1 MRDVQRVV
9 LTGFSGS
16 GKSTVALLLAA
27 KLGWRPIDIDQDI
40 EIEYGLT
47 IPEIFAR
54 DGEAAFREV
63 ERQHLIRALASNRSI
78 IATGGGAVAS
88 DDVWSDAVL
97 GRDGT
102 LVVTLDARPDEM
114 LRRMREQAESL
125 GAATERPMI
134 AGADPIQ
141 RIDELKAQRQEFYDR
156 ANVTLIADRISAQE
170 VADEI
175 ATMVRP
181 SLLEPRAKLIATSG
195 SSDIHIGPGA
205 IDYAGELIRQRYP
218 RSQKAWIV
226 ADANVDAIHGSSV
239 ETTLLAFGLHPQRLA
254 VPAGEGSKS
263 LATLSTVYDW
273 MLNGG
278 VERGDVVVALGGGV
292 IGDLAGFA
300 AATVLRGIGLVQI
313 PTTLLAMVDSSIG
326 GKTGINHAAGKNLIG
341 AFYQPPLVIIDT
353 HFLATLPPRELR
365 SGFGEIVKHAII
377 QPSTPGGDR
386 GDLQRFLERNARGL
400 RNLHEPAITYLVA
413 RNIELKAAVVA
424 NDERETG
431 IRAFLN
437 FGHTLGHGIEAAGYQ
452 LLHGEAIAIG
462 MRAAMRIGATLGT
475 ATPIDVEYVDGLIGR
490 FGLPAKAAVDRDR
503 VMDLI
508 ESDKKKRSGR
518 LRWIL
523 PLNAGGVM
531 ISEDVPLE
539 VARAA
544 LEDVTE

>member
-1 MRDVQRVV
+1 MRNVQRVV

-40 EIEYGLT
+40 EVEAGLT

-54 DGEAAFREV
+54 DGEVAFREL
-63 ERQHLIRALASNRSI
+63 ERRHLVHALDAKRVI
-78 IATGGGAVAS
+78 IATGGGAVAN
-88 DDVWSDAVL
+88 DEVWTDEL
-97 GRDGT
+97 LRHDGT
-102 LVVTLDARPDEM
+102 LVVSLDARPDEM
-114 LRRMREQAESL
+114 LQRMRAQAEL
-125 GAATERPMI
+125 VGAGTERPMI
-134 AGADPIQ
+134 AGEDPLK
-141 RIDELKAQRQEFYDR
+141 RIDDLKTKRQAFYDR
-156 ANVTLIADRISAQE
+156 ADITLISDRISAQA

-175 ATMVRP
+175 APMVRP
-181 SLLEPRAKLIATSG
+181 SLLEPRARLVASSG

-205 IDYAGELIRQRYP
+205 IDYAGELIRKRYP
-218 RSQKAWIV
+218 KAQRAWIIS
-226 ADANVDAIHGSSV
+226 DANVDAIHGSSV
-239 ETTLLAFGLHPQRLA
+239 ETTLLGAGLHPQRMA
-254 VPAGEGSKS
+254 VAAGESSKS
-263 LATLSTVYDW
+263 FAALGVLHDW
-273 MLNGG
+273 LLNGG

-313 PTTLLAMVDSSIG
+313 PTTLLSMVDSSIG
-326 GKTGINHAAGKNLIG
+326 GKTGINHATGKNLIG

-353 HFLATLPPRELR
+353 FFLATLPPRELR

-377 QPSTPGGDR
+377 QQSTPGGDR
-386 GDLQRFLERNARGL
+386 ADLQRFLERNSKGL
-400 RNLHEPAITYLVA
+400 RNLHEPAITYLIA

-452 LLHGEAIAIG
+452 MLHGEAIAVG
-462 MRAAMRIGATLGT
+462 MRAAMRIGGSMGT
-475 ATPIDVEYVDGLIGR
+475 ASPPDIDYVDALINR
-490 FGLPAKAAVDRDR
+490 FGLPAKAAVDRNR

-508 ESDKKKRSGR
+508 ENDKKKRAGK

-523 PLNAGGVM
+523 PLNAGGVT
-531 ISEDVPLE
+531 ISEDVPIE

>member
-27 KLGWRPIDIDQDI
+27 KLGWRPIDVDQDI

-54 DGEAAFREV
+54 DGEAAFRDV
-63 ERQHLIRALASNRSI
+63 ERRHLLSALDSNRSI

-88 DDVWSDAVL
+88 DHVWSDEL
-97 GRDGT
+97 LKRDGT

-134 AGADPIQ
+134 AGDDPLK
-141 RIDELKAQRQEFYDR
+141 RIDDLKARRQEFYDR
-156 ANVTLIADRISAQE
+156 AHITLIADRISAQG

-175 ATMVRP
+175 AAMVRP
-181 SLLEPRAKLIATSG
+181 SLLEPRARLSAASG

-205 IDYAGELIRQRYP
+205 IDYAGELIRRRYP
-218 RSQKAWIV
+218 KAQRAWII
-226 ADANVDAIHGSSV
+226 ADANVDAIHGASV
-239 ETTLLAFGLHPQRLA
+239 ETTLLAFGLHPQRFA
-254 VPAGEGSKS
+254 VPAGEESKS
-263 LATLSTVYDW
+263 LTTLGSLYDW

-300 AATVLRGIGLVQI
+300 AATALRGVGLVQI

-326 GKTGINHAAGKNLIG
+326 GKTGINHDAGKNLIG

-353 HFLATLPPRELR
+353 RFLATLPPRELR

-386 GDLQRFLERNARGL
+386 ADLQRFLERNTRAL
-400 RNLHEPAITYLVA
+400 RNLHEPAITYLIT

-452 LLHGEAIAIG
+452 LLHGEAIAVG
-462 MRAAMRIGATLGT
+462 MRAAMRIGGTLGT
-475 ATPIDVEYVDGLIGR
+475 ATPPDIEYVDGLIDR
-490 FGLPAKAAVDRDR
+490 FGLPATAAVDRDR

-539 VARAA
+539 VVRAA
-544 LEDVTE
+544 LEEVTE

>member
-27 KLGWRPIDIDQDI
+27 KLGWRPVDIDQDI
-40 EIEYGLT
+40 EIEYGMT

-54 DGEAAFREV
+54 DGEESFRAV
-63 ERQHLIRALASNRSI
+63 ERQHLLNALDANRVI
-78 IATGGGAVAS
+78 IATGGGAVAN
-88 DDVWSDAVL
+88 DEVWGDSL
-97 GRDGT
+97 LRRDGT
-102 LVVTLDARPDEM
+102 LVVTLDARPDEV
-114 LRRMREQAESL
+114 LRRMREQAEL
-125 GAATERPMI
+125 VGASTERPML
-134 AGADPIQ
+134 AGGDPLK
-141 RIDELKAQRQEFYDR
+141 RIDDLKTQRQDYYDR
-156 ANVTLIADRISAQE
+156 ADVTLIVDRIPAQA

-181 SLLEPRAKLIATSG
+181 SLLEPRARLVASSG

-205 IDYAGELIRQRYP
+205 IDYAGELIRERYP
-218 RSQKAWIV
+218 KAQHAWIV

-239 ETTLLAFGLHPQRLA
+239 ETTLLAFGLHPRRLA

-263 LATLSTVYDW
+263 FATLGTLHDW

-313 PTTLLAMVDSSIG
+313 PTTLLSMVDSSIG

-353 HFLATLPPRELR
+353 HFLGTLPPRELR

-386 GDLQRFLERNARGL
+386 ADLQRFLERNAKGL
-400 RNLHEPAITYLVA
+400 RNLREPAITYLVA

-452 LLHGEAIAIG
+452 LLHGEAIAVG
-462 MRAAMRIGATLGT
+462 MRAAMRIGGTLGT
-475 ATPIDVEYVDGLIGR
+475 ATPIDIEYVDSLIDR
-490 FGLPAKAAVDRDR
+490 FGLPARAVVDRDR

-508 ESDKKKRSGR
+508 ASDKKKRSGR

-523 PLNAGGVM
+523 PLNSGGVT

-544 LEDVTE
+544 LEQVTE

>member
-1 MRDVQRVV
+1 MRNVQRVV

-40 EIEYGLT
+40 EIEAGLT

-54 DGEAAFREV
+54 DGEVSFREL
-63 ERQHLIRALASNRSI
+63 ERRHLVHALDAKRVI
-78 IATGGGAVAS
+78 IATGGGAVAN
-88 DDVWSDAVL
+88 DEVWTDEL
-97 GRDGT
+97 LRHDGT
-102 LVVTLDARPDEM
+102 LVISLDARPDEM
-114 LRRMREQAESL
+114 LQRMRTQAEL
-125 GAATERPMI
+125 VGAGTERPML
-134 AGADPIQ
+134 AGEDPLK
-141 RIDELKAQRQEFYDR
+141 RIDSLKAARQGFYDR
-156 ANVTLIADRISAQE
+156 ADITLISDRVSAQA
-170 VADEI
+170 VADEV
-175 ATMVRP
+175 ALMVRP
-181 SLLEPRAKLIATSG
+181 SLLEPRCRLTAASG

-205 IDYAGELIRQRYP
+205 IDYAGELIRKRYP
-218 RSQKAWIV
+218 KAQCAWIIS
-226 ADANVDAIHGSSV
+226 DANVDAIHGSSV
-239 ETTLLAFGLHPQRLA
+239 ETTLLGAGLHPKRLA
-254 VPAGEGSKS
+254 VAAGESSKS
-263 LATLSTVYDW
+263 FATLGVLLDW
-273 MLNGG
+273 LLNGG

-300 AATVLRGIGLVQI
+300 AATVLRGIGLVQV
-313 PTTLLAMVDSSIG
+313 PTTLLSMVDSSIG
-326 GKTGINHAAGKNLIG
+326 GKTGINHPTGKNLIG

-353 HFLATLPPRELR
+353 FFLATLPPRELR

-377 QPSTPGGDR
+377 QQSTPGGDR
-386 GDLQRFLERNARGL
+386 ADLQRFLERNSKGL
-400 RNLHEPAITYLVA
+400 RNLHEPAVTYLIA

-452 LLHGEAIAIG
+452 MLHGEAIAVG
-462 MRAAMRIGATLGT
+462 MRAAMRIGGAMGT
-475 ATPIDVEYVDGLIGR
+475 ASPPDIEYVDGLINR
-490 FGLPAKAAVDRDR
+490 FGLPAKATVDRNR

-508 ESDKKKRSGR
+508 ESDKKKRAGK

-523 PLNAGGVM
+523 PLNAGGVT

-544 LEDVTE
+544 LEQVTE

>member
-1 MRDVQRVV
+1 MRNVQRVV

-40 EIEYGLT
+40 EIEADLL

-54 DGEAAFREV
+54 DGEVAFREL
-63 ERQHLIRALASNRSI
+63 ERRHLVHALDAKRVI
-78 IATGGGAVAS
+78 IATGGGAVAN
-88 DDVWSDAVL
+88 DEVWTDEL
-97 GRDGT
+97 LRHDGT
-102 LVVTLDARPDEM
+102 LVISLDARPDEM
-114 LRRMREQAESL
+114 LQRMRAQAEL
-125 GAATERPMI
+125 VGEGTERPML
-134 AGADPIQ
+134 AGEDPLR
-141 RIDELKAQRQEFYDR
+141 RIDDLKTKRQGFYDR
-156 ANVTLIADRISAQE
+156 ADITLISDRISAQA

-175 ATMVRP
+175 APMVRP
-181 SLLEPRAKLIATSG
+181 SLLEPRARLIAASG

-205 IDYAGELIRQRYP
+205 IDYAGELIRKRYP
-218 RSQKAWIV
+218 KAQRAWIIS
-226 ADANVDAIHGSSV
+226 DANVDAIHGSSV
-239 ETTLLAFGLHPQRLA
+239 ETTLLGAGLHPQRLA
-254 VPAGEGSKS
+254 VAAGESSKS
-263 LATLSTVYDW
+263 FATLGLLHDW
-273 MLNGG
+273 LLNGG

-313 PTTLLAMVDSSIG
+313 PTTLLSMVDSSIG
-326 GKTGINHAAGKNLIG
+326 GKTGINHATGKNLIG

-353 HFLATLPPRELR
+353 FFLATLPPRELR

-386 GDLQRFLERNARGL
+386 ADLQRFLERNSKGL
-400 RNLHEPAITYLVA
+400 RNLHEPAISYLIT

-452 LLHGEAIAIG
+452 MLHGEAIAVG
-462 MRAAMRIGATLGT
+462 MRAAMRIGGAMGT
-475 ATPIDVEYVDGLIGR
+475 ASPPDIEYVDALINR
-490 FGLPAKAAVDRDR
+490 FGLPAKAAVDRNR

-508 ESDKKKRSGR
+508 ESDKKKRAGK
-518 LRWIL
+518 LRWVL
-523 PLNAGGVM
+523 PLNAGGVT
-531 ISEDVPLE
+531 ISEDVPIE

-544 LEDVTE
+544 LADVTE

>member
-40 EIEYGLT
+40 EIEAGMT

-54 DGEAAFREV
+54 DGEGPFREL
-63 ERQHLIRALASNRSI
+63 ERRHLMRALDASRVI
-78 IATGGGAVAS
+78 IATGGGAVAN
-88 DDVWSDAVL
+88 DEVWADQGL
-97 GRDGT
+97 RRDGT

-114 LRRMREQAESL
+114 LQRMRAQAESV
-125 GAATERPMI
+125 GAATERPML
-134 AGADPIQ
+134 AGADPLR
-141 RIDELKAQRQEFYDR
+141 RIDDLKTERQPFYDR
-156 ANVTLIADRISAQE
+156 ADISLISDRISAQA

-175 ATMVRP
+175 APMVRP
-181 SLLEPRAKLIATSG
+181 SLLEPRATLTAASG

-205 IDYAGELIRQRYP
+205 IDYAGELIRRRYP
-218 RSQKAWIV
+218 KAQRTWII
-226 ADANVDAIHGSSV
+226 ADANVDAVHGASV
-239 ETTLLAFGLHPQRLA
+239 ETTLLAFGLHPRRLA
-254 VPAGEGSKS
+254 VPAGESSKS
-263 LATLSTVYDW
+263 FETLGTLHDW

-278 VERGDVVVALGGGV
+278 VERGDVVVALGGGM

-313 PTTLLAMVDSSIG
+313 PTTLLSMVDSSIG
-326 GKTGINHAAGKNLIG
+326 GKTGINHASGKNLIG

-353 HFLATLPPRELR
+353 KFLGTLPPRELR
-365 SGFGEIVKHAII
+365 SGFGEIVKHSII
-377 QPSTPGGDR
+377 QPSTPGGER
-386 GDLQRFLERNARGL
+386 ADLQCFLERNSKGL
-400 RNLHEPAITYLVA
+400 RNLHEPAISYLVT

-437 FGHTLGHGIEAAGYQ
+437 FGHTLGHGIEAAGYK
-452 LLHGEAIAIG
+452 LLHGEAIAVG

-475 ATPIDVEYVDGLIGR
+475 ATPPDVAQVDALIDR
-490 FGLPAKAAVDRDR
+490 FALPAKAAVDRDR

-508 ESDKKKRSGR
+508 ENDKKKRAGR
-518 LRWIL
+518 LRWVL
-523 PLNAGGVM
+523 PLGLNGVT

-544 LEDVTE
+544 LEEVTE

>member
-40 EIEYGLT
+40 EIEAGLM
-47 IPEIFAR
+47 IPELFAR
-54 DGEAAFREV
+54 DGEVAFRAL
-63 ERQHLIRALASNRSI
+63 ERRHLVQALGRDRVI
-78 IATGGGAVAS
+78 VATGGGAVANDEVWN
-88 DDVWSDAVL
+88 DDL
-97 GRDGT
+97 LRRDGT
-102 LVVTLDARPDEM
+102 LVITLDARPDEM
-114 LRRMREQAESL
+114 LQRMREQAAL
-125 GAATERPMI
+125 VGNGAERPML
-134 AGADPIQ
+134 AGSDPLK
-141 RIDELKAQRQEFYDR
+141 RIDDLKTQRQEFYDR
-156 ANVTLIADRISAQE
+156 ADISLISDRISAQAI
-170 VADEI
+170 ADEI
-175 ATMVRP
+175 ALMIRP
-181 SLLEPRAKLIATSG
+181 SLFEPRARLVASSG
-195 SSDIHIGPGA
+195 GSDIHIGPGA
-205 IDYAGELIRQRYP
+205 IDYAGELIRKRFPKAQC
-218 RSQKAWIV
+218 AWIV
-226 ADANVDAIHGSSV
+226 SDTNVDAIHGSSV
-239 ETTLLAFGLHPQRLA
+239 ETTLLGAGLHPKRLA
-254 VPAGEGSKS
+254 VAAGESSKS
-263 LATLSTVYDW
+263 LATLGTLHDW

-326 GKTGINHAAGKNLIG
+326 GKTGINHDAGKNLIG

-353 HFLATLPPRELR
+353 FFLATLPPRELR

-386 GDLQRFLERNARGL
+386 ADLQRFLERNSKGL
-400 RNLHEPAITYLVA
+400 RNLREPATTYLIA

-452 LLHGEAIAIG
+452 LLHGEAIAVG
-462 MRAAMRIGATLGT
+462 MRAAMRIGGTLGT
-475 ATPIDVEYVDGLIGR
+475 ATPPDIEYVDGLIHR
-490 FGLPAKAAVDRDR
+490 FGLPAKATVDRDR

-531 ISEDVPLE
+531 ISEDVPHE

-544 LEDVTE
+544 LEEVTE